1 MHASEAELRRV
12 LRGPSHDGAGLVGG
26 QGDRQGGGHRG
37 ERRGRGAVG
46 HCTFVAQPTLSN
58 QRIRRAEESI
68 WPRPTPWRA
77 DDGYAWWRLCHD
89 SPIDTTDSTA
99 TLRLRSSVRNGRR
112 PNM

>member
-1 MHASEAELRRV
+1 MTGRGSSAGRATGSAAGTAVSAAS
-12 LRGPSHDGAGLVGG
+12 
-26 QGDRQGGGHRG
+26 
-37 ERRGRGAVG
+37 RGAVG
-46 HCTFVAQPTLSN
+46 HWTFVAQPTLSN

-112 PNM
+112 PKR